1 MEQDAVDDLLEQWRE
16 ERPEL
21 DVSALAIT
29 VRIEMLSKL
38 MKSDTAKS
46 LSRAG
51 LKTWEYDVLSGLR
64 RQGPPF
70 ELPTTQIAK
79 ESLMTSGAMTTRI
92 DHLEERG
99 LVQREP
105 DPNDRRGVR
114 VGLTE
119 RGMVII
125 DDTIQSR
132 LTAAD
137 VSARI
142 LNKSE
147 RAAFE
152 NGLRKLMVSLGPSD
166 SE

>member
-1 MEQDAVDDLLEQWRE
+1 MEKDAVDELLEQWRE

-21 DVSALAIT
+21 DVSALAIA
-29 VRIEMLSKL
+29 VRIEMLAKL
-38 MKSDTAKS
+38 MKRSTAEN
-46 LSRAG
+46 LSRVG

-70 ELPTTQIAK
+70 ELPTTQLAK
-79 ESLMTSGAMTTRI
+79 ESLLTSGAMTTRI

-99 LVQREP
+99 LVRRQP

-114 VGLTE
+114 VSLTE
-119 RGMVII
+119 RGVAII
-125 DDTIQSR
+125 DDAIQSR

-137 VSARI
+137 VSARSLSI
-142 LNKSE
+142 NE

-152 NGLRKLMVSLGPSD
+152 NGLRKLLVSIGPSD
-166 SE
+166 SD